1 MGCTHTTTAVSA
13 ARYCLF
19 SAAHMGMYRQAA
31 NHALQAILG
40 DERGICG
47 RLLCACLLVP
57 RLPCSPACSCS
68 QNEVRNPNLVASCS
82 RQLPAAVL
90 LILCAPADCLPLVRR
105 PSAMWLPT
113 VCHMAAV
120 GQERKIAF

>member
-1 MGCTHTTTAVSA
+1 MRA
-13 ARYCLF
+13 AFC
-19 SAAHMGMYRQAA
+19 
-31 NHALQAILG
+31 
-40 DERGICG
+40 
-47 RLLCACLLVP
+47 VP
-57 RLPCSPACSCS
+57 AGSSIPCQLPACS
-68 QNEVRNPNLVASCS
+68 QNEVRNPNLVACCS